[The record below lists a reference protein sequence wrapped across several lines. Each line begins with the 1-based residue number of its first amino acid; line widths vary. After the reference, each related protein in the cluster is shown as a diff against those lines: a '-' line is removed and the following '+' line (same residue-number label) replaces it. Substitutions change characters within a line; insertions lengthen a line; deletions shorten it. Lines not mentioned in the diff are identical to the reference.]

1 MRDQDKADLE
11 KEMTKKILF
20 ICHGNICRSPMAE
33 FITKKIVKD
42 LGKENEYEIA
52 SAATTEDA
60 IISGIGHDIDVRSQR
75 VMNEHGI
82 PFNHRQARKM
92 VKSDYE
98 KYDYIIGMDEENFF
112 DMNHISA
119 GDPERKEYKLLSFAG
134 SMMDVD
140 DPWYTGDFEAAYQ
153 DIYQG
158 CEALIKKIE
167 MSDK

>member
-1 MRDQDKADLE
+1 
-11 KEMTKKILF
+11 MTKKILF

-33 FITKKIVKD
+33 FITKKIVKA

-153 DIYQG
+153 DIYRG

>member
-1 MRDQDKADLE
+1 
-11 KEMTKKILF
+11 MTKKILF

-75 VMNEHGI
+75 VMNEHEI

-119 GDPERKEYKLLSFAG
+119 GDPDRKEYKLLSFAG

-153 DIYQG
+153 DIYRG

>member
-1 MRDQDKADLE
+1 
-11 KEMTKKILF
+11 MTKKILF

-119 GDPERKEYKLLSFAG
+119 GDPDRKEYKLLSFAG

-153 DIYQG
+153 DIYRG

>member
-1 MRDQDKADLE
+1 
-11 KEMTKKILF
+11 MTKKILF

-60 IISGIGHDIDVRSQR
+60 IISGIGYDIDVRSQR

-92 VKSDYE
+92 VKGDYE

-153 DIYQG
+153 DIYRG

>member
-1 MRDQDKADLE
+1 
-11 KEMTKKILF
+11 MTKKILF

-119 GDPERKEYKLLSFAG
+119 GDPERKEYKLLSFAD

-153 DIYQG
+153 DIYRG

>member
-1 MRDQDKADLE
+1 
-11 KEMTKKILF
+11 MTKKILF
-20 ICHGNICRSPMAE
+20 VCHGNICRSPMAE

-42 LGKENEYEIA
+42 LGKETEYEIA

-60 IISGIGHDIDVRSQR
+60 IIGGIGHDIDVRSQR

-92 VKSDYE
+92 IKSDYA

-140 DPWYTGDFEAAYQ
+140 DPWYTGDFEAAYH
-153 DIYQG
+153 DIYRG
-158 CEALIKKIE
+158 CEALINKIE
-167 MSDK
+167 KSDN

>member
-1 MRDQDKADLE
+1 
-11 KEMTKKILF
+11 MTKKILF

-33 FITKKIVKD
+33 FITEKIVKD

-119 GDPERKEYKLLSFAG
+119 GDPERKEYKLLSFVG

-153 DIYQG
+153 DIYRG

>member
-1 MRDQDKADLE
+1 
-11 KEMTKKILF
+11 MTKKILF

-75 VMNEHGI
+75 VMNEHRI

-119 GDPERKEYKLLSFAG
+119 GDPERKEYKLLSFVG

-153 DIYQG
+153 DIYRG

>member
-1 MRDQDKADLE
+1 MI
-11 KEMTKKILF
+11 KILF

>member
-1 MRDQDKADLE
+1 
-11 KEMTKKILF
+11 MTKKILF

-119 GDPERKEYKLLSFAG
+119 GDPDRKEYKLLSFAG

-153 DIYQG
+153 ESYRG

-167 MSDK
+167 MSDN

>member
-1 MRDQDKADLE
+1 
-11 KEMTKKILF
+11 MTKKILF

-82 PFNHRQARKM
+82 TFNHRQARKM

-119 GDPERKEYKLLSFAG
+119 GDPERKEYKLLSFVG

-153 DIYQG
+153 DIYRG

>member
-1 MRDQDKADLE
+1 
-11 KEMTKKILF
+11 MTKKILF

-75 VMNEHGI
+75 VINEHGI

>member
-1 MRDQDKADLE
+1 
-11 KEMTKKILF
+11 MTKKILF

-98 KYDYIIGMDEENFF
+98 KYDYIIGMDEETFF

-119 GDPERKEYKLLSFAG
+119 GDPDRKEYKLLSFAG

-140 DPWYTGDFEAAYQ
+140 DPWYTGDFEEAYQ
-153 DIYQG
+153 DIYRG

-167 MSDK
+167 MSDN

>member
-1 MRDQDKADLE
+1 
-11 KEMTKKILF
+11 MTKKILF

-112 DMNHISA
+112 DMNHISV
-119 GDPERKEYKLLSFAG
+119 GDPERKEYKLLSFVD

-153 DIYQG
+153 DIYRG

>member
-1 MRDQDKADLE
+1 
-11 KEMTKKILF
+11 MTKKILF

-134 SMMDVD
+134 SMLDVD

-153 DIYQG
+153 DIYRG

>member
-1 MRDQDKADLE
+1 
-11 KEMTKKILF
+11 MTKKILF

-82 PFNHRQARKM
+82 PFNHRKARKM

-153 DIYQG
+153 DIYRG

>member
-1 MRDQDKADLE
+1 
-11 KEMTKKILF
+11 MTKKILF

-75 VMNEHGI
+75 VMNEHVI

-119 GDPERKEYKLLSFAG
+119 GDPERKEYKLLSFVG

-153 DIYQG
+153 DIYRG

>member
-1 MRDQDKADLE
+1 
-11 KEMTKKILF
+11 MTKKILF

-60 IISGIGHDIDVRSQR
+60 IINGIGHDIDVRSQR

-119 GDPERKEYKLLSFAG
+119 GDPDRKEYKLLSFAG

-140 DPWYTGDFEAAYQ
+140 DPWYTRDFEGAYQ
-153 DIYQG
+153 DIYRG

-167 MSDK
+167 MSDN

>member
-1 MRDQDKADLE
+1 
-11 KEMTKKILF
+11 MTKKILF

-33 FITKKIVKD
+33 FITKKLVKD

-153 DIYQG
+153 DIYRG

>member
-1 MRDQDKADLE
+1 
-11 KEMTKKILF
+11 MTKKILF

-119 GDPERKEYKLLSFAG
+119 GDPDRKEYKLLSFAG

-153 DIYQG
+153 DIYRG

-167 MSDK
+167 MFRSKNISRYDYR

>member
-1 MRDQDKADLE
+1 
-11 KEMTKKILF
+11 MTKKILF

-153 DIYQG
+153 DIYRG

-167 MSDK
+167 MSDKYCKFYQSSWLF

>member
-1 MRDQDKADLE
+1 
-11 KEMTKKILF
+11 MTKKILF

-75 VMNEHGI
+75 IMNEHGI

-153 DIYQG
+153 DIYRG

>member
-1 MRDQDKADLE
+1 
-11 KEMTKKILF
+11 MTKKILF

-33 FITKKIVKD
+33 FITKKLVKD

-82 PFNHRQARKM
+82 PFSHRQARKM

-119 GDPERKEYKLLSFAG
+119 GDPERKEYKLLSFVG

-153 DIYQG
+153 DIYRG

>member
-1 MRDQDKADLE
+1 
-11 KEMTKKILF
+11 MTKKILF

-119 GDPERKEYKLLSFAG
+119 GDPDRKEYKLLSFAG

-153 DIYQG
+153 EIYRG

-167 MSDK
+167 MSDN

>member
-1 MRDQDKADLE
+1 
-11 KEMTKKILF
+11 
-20 ICHGNICRSPMAE
+20 
-33 FITKKIVKD
+33 
-42 LGKENEYEIA
+42 
-52 SAATTEDA
+52 
-60 IISGIGHDIDVRSQR
+60 
-75 VMNEHGI
+75 MNEHGI

>member
-1 MRDQDKADLE
+1 
-11 KEMTKKILF
+11 MTKKILF

-119 GDPERKEYKLLSFAG
+119 GDPEKKEYKLLSFAG

-153 DIYQG
+153 DIYRG

>member
-1 MRDQDKADLE
+1 
-11 KEMTKKILF
+11 MTKKILF

-119 GDPERKEYKLLSFAG
+119 GDPERKEYKLLSFAS

-153 DIYQG
+153 DIYRG

>member
-1 MRDQDKADLE
+1 
-11 KEMTKKILF
+11 MTKKILF

-153 DIYQG
+153 DIYRG
-158 CEALIKKIE
+158 CEALINKIE

>member
-1 MRDQDKADLE
+1 
-11 KEMTKKILF
+11 MTKKILF

>member
-1 MRDQDKADLE
+1 
-11 KEMTKKILF
+11 MTKKILF

-167 MSDK
+167 LSDK

>member
-1 MRDQDKADLE
+1 
-11 KEMTKKILF
+11 MTKKILF
-20 ICHGNICRSPMAE
+20 VCHGNICRSPMAE

-119 GDPERKEYKLLSFAG
+119 GDPKRKEYKLLSFAG

-153 DIYQG
+153 VIYRG
-158 CEALIKKIE
+158 CEALIKKFE
-167 MSDK
+167 MSAY

>member
-1 MRDQDKADLE
+1 
-11 KEMTKKILF
+11 MTKKILF

-82 PFNHRQARKM
+82 PFNHRQDRKM

-119 GDPERKEYKLLSFAG
+119 GDPERKEYKLLSFVG

-153 DIYQG
+153 DIYRG

>member
-1 MRDQDKADLE
+1 
-11 KEMTKKILF
+11 MTKKILF

-98 KYDYIIGMDEENFF
+98 KYDYISGMDEENFF

-119 GDPERKEYKLLSFAG
+119 GDPERKEYKLLSFVG

-153 DIYQG
+153 DIYRG

>member
-1 MRDQDKADLE
+1 
-11 KEMTKKILF
+11 MTKKILF

-140 DPWYTGDFEAAYQ
+140 DPWYTGYFEAAYQ
-153 DIYQG
+153 DIYRG

>member
-1 MRDQDKADLE
+1 
-11 KEMTKKILF
+11 MTKKILF

-119 GDPERKEYKLLSFAG
+119 GDPERKEYKLLSFVG

-140 DPWYTGDFEAAYQ
+140 DQWYTGDFEAAYQ
-153 DIYQG
+153 DIYRG

>member
-1 MRDQDKADLE
+1 
-11 KEMTKKILF
+11 MTKKILF

-75 VMNEHGI
+75 VMNEYGI

-153 DIYQG
+153 DIYRG

>member
-1 MRDQDKADLE
+1 
-11 KEMTKKILF
+11 MTKKILF

-33 FITKKIVKD
+33 FITKKLVKD

-119 GDPERKEYKLLSFAG
+119 GDPDRKEYKLLSFAG

-153 DIYQG
+153 DIYRG

>member
-1 MRDQDKADLE
+1 
-11 KEMTKKILF
+11 MTKKILF

-82 PFNHRQARKM
+82 PFNHRQAGKM

-153 DIYQG
+153 DIYRG

>member
-1 MRDQDKADLE
+1 
-11 KEMTKKILF
+11 MTKKILF

-119 GDPERKEYKLLSFAG
+119 GDPDRKEYKLLSFAG

-153 DIYQG
+153 EIYRG
-158 CEALIKKIE
+158 CQALIKKIE
-167 MSDK
+167 MSDN